1 VIIGAARGAAN
12 ERLPILIVTGL
23 RQEARI
29 AAGPGMT
36 VICSSSDPKQLRG
49 LLRVFD
55 PSGIRGIVSFGVAGG
70 LDPSLESG
78 DVILATEV
86 VAGSYR
92 WQAARPLKENLAA
105 TPGLDRKRVVEGIL
119 AGSEHIV
126 VSTRSKADLRR
137 VTGASAVDM
146 ESHIAADYATE
157 NGLPFAA
164 LRVVADPASRTL
176 PEVAVNAITPD
187 GRINPWKVM
196 RGVVRKPHAI
206 PDLMRTA
213 RDFNRAIA
221 GLRGCRG
228 LLFGSSA
235 QGLVPANL

>member
-1 VIIGAARGAAN
+1 MIIGAARGAAN

-23 RQEARI
+23 QQEARI

-70 LDPSLESG
+70 LDPTLESG

-86 VAGSYR
+86 VTGTHR
-92 WQAARPLKENLAA
+92 WQAA
-105 TPGLDRKRVVEGIL
+105 TPGLDRKRVVEGVL

-126 VSTRSKADLRR
+126 VSTQSKADLRR

-196 RGVVRKPHAI
+196 RGVVSKPHAI

-228 LLFGSSA
+228 LLFGSSS

>member
-1 VIIGAARGAAN
+1 VIIGAAGGAAS

-36 VICSSSDPKQLRG
+36 VICSSSDPQQLRG

-70 LDPSLESG
+70 LDPMLESG
-78 DVILATEV
+78 DVIIATEV
-86 VAGSYR
+86 VAGSAR
-92 WQAARPLKENLAA
+92 WQTASALKRNLVA

-119 AGSEHIV
+119 AGSENIV
-126 VSTRSKADLRR
+126 VSRHSKAELRR
-137 VTGASAVDM
+137 TTGAAAVDM
-146 ESHIAADYATE
+146 ESHIAADYAAE

-176 PEVAVNAITPD
+176 PAVAVSALKPD
-187 GRINPWKVM
+187 GKIDPWKVL
-196 RGVVRKPHAI
+196 RGVARRPHAI

-228 LLFGSSA
+228 LLFGSGTQS
-235 QGLVPANL
+235 LVTANL

>member
-1 VIIGAARGAAN
+1 VIIGAARGAA

-70 LDPSLESG
+70 LDPTLESG
-78 DVILATEV
+78 DVIIATEV
-86 VAGSYR
+86 VAGSSR
-92 WQAARPLKENLAA
+92 WQAAPPLKENLAA
-105 TPGLDRKRVVEGIL
+105 TPGLNQKRVVEGVL

-126 VSTRSKADLRR
+126 VSTHSKAELRR

-176 PEVAVNAITPD
+176 PAVAVSAITRD
-187 GRINPWKVM
+187 GKIDPWKVM
-196 RGVVRKPHAI
+196 RGVVRRPQAI

-221 GLRGCRG
+221 GLRSCRG
-228 LLFGSSA
+228 LLFGGGSH
-235 QGLVPANL
+235 GFVPANL

>member
-1 VIIGAARGAAN
+1 
-12 ERLPILIVTGL
+12 
-23 RQEARI
+23 
-29 AAGPGMT
+29 MT
-36 VICSSSDPKQLRG
+36 VICSSSDPQQLRD

-70 LDPSLESG
+70 LDPSLDSG
-78 DVILATEV
+78 DVIIATEV
-86 VAGSYR
+86 VAGNNR
-92 WQAARPLKENLAA
+92 WQAAPRLRENLAA
-105 TPGLDRKRVVEGIL
+105 TPGLRKRVVEGIL

-126 VSTRSKADLRR
+126 VSAQSKADLRQT
-137 VTGASAVDM
+137 TGASAVDM

-176 PEVAVNAITPD
+176 PAVAASAITPD
-187 GRINPWKVM
+187 GKINPWKVM
-196 RGVVRKPHAI
+196 RGVARRPHAI

-221 GLRGCRG
+221 GLRSCRG
-228 LLFGSSA
+228 LLFG
-235 QGLVPANL
+235 GTTHNLVPANL

>member
-1 VIIGAARGAAN
+1 
-12 ERLPILIVTGL
+12 
-23 RQEARI
+23 
-29 AAGPGMT
+29 MT

-78 DVILATEV
+78 DVVIATEV
-86 VAGSYR
+86 VAGNHR
-92 WQAARPLKENLAA
+92 WQAATPLKENLAA

-126 VSTRSKADLRR
+126 VSTQSKADLRR
-137 VTGASAVDM
+137 LTRASAVDM
-146 ESHIAADYATE
+146 ESHIAADYAFE

-176 PEVAVNAITPD
+176 PQVAVSAIAPD
-187 GRINPWKVM
+187 GKVNPWKVM
-196 RGVVRKPHAI
+196 RGVVRRPQAI

-228 LLFGSSA
+228 LLFGSSSH
-235 QGLVPANL
+235 GLVPANF